1 MLGLSGADHVTDH
14 DLALENGVW
23 SISEIPATAT
33 LKRVKPHTTGSTSA
47 VLLRNFR
54 TIPDV
59 GG

>member
-1 MLGLSGADHVTDH
+1 MLGLSGANHLTDH

-23 SISEIPATAT
+23 SIGEIPAT
-33 LKRVKPHTTGSTSA
+33 LKRVKPHTTGSASI

-59 GG
+59 SG